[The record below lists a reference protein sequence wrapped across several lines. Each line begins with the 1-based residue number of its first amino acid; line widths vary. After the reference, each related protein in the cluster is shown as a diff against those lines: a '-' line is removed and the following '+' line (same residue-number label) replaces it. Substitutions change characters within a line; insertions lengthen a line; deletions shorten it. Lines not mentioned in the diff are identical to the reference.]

1 MAGSRGGPN
10 EHEASRRVKTEMLVQ
25 MDGIASSL
33 GGGGGSGDGTGAPPQ
48 VVVLA
53 ASNLP
58 WELDDAFRR
67 RCVTMARR
75 GRWHRLPTANRTLPL
90 RALTSPTATHHPH
103 ATHHLAHR
111 SFEKRIFIPLPSLAD
126 RRALLAVA
134 LRDIAL
140 APGVDLD
147 GLAAATEGFSGA
159 DVTTL
164 CRTAAMMPIRRLL
177 EAARAGGGGGVDAM
191 RRVLAD
197 AGISD
202 ADASQLQLPV
212 EAAHFA
218 EALAC
223 TKPSLSGAESARY
236 EAWMAEFGSV

>member
-1 MAGSRGGPN
+1 MRSAGGAWVEGGAFV
-10 EHEASRRVKTEMLVQ
+10 HC
-25 MDGIASSL
+25 
-33 GGGGGSGDGTGAPPQ
+33 APQPPKQ
-48 VVVLA
+48 G
-53 ASNLP
+53 P
-58 WELDDAFRR
+58 HTPTR
-67 RCVTMARR
+67 ARR
-75 GRWHRLPTANRTLPL
+75 
-90 RALTSPTATHHPH
+90 TATLNPTP
-103 ATHHLAHR
+103 ASPPAR
-111 SFEKRIFIPLPSLAD
+111 SFEKRIFIPLPSLGD
-126 RRALLAVA
+126 RRALLGVA

-140 APGVDLD
+140 GPGVDLD
-147 GLAAATEGFSGA
+147 ALAAATDGFSGA

-223 TKPSLSGAESARY
+223 TKPSLSGTESARY